1 MGKEEC
7 FGCGVPPPFPGAWG
21 GRGIIKVLSENEDLV
36 PAPGVAGDT
45 PPRTQGPVT
54 PPRVWY
60 IQGGSRLPW
69 RANKGVQGPAQSAAM
84 GYGGPSPKHSPL
96 EKRGGASPTQFLVRG
111 SCAIPQKLGTGTVLK
126 TCWEKGWSRD
136 HKSFRDQRSRSQ
148 QAPVNQ
154 TSKSKSPR
162 RGGLGE
168 GGLGSLAVGRAGS
181 ESGSPSPGAWS
192 PVHDAV
198 TVQSHKVDLAASPRA
213 D

>member
-1 MGKEEC
+1 MGSLLHSL
-7 FGCGVPPPFPGAWG
+7 GPGG

-45 PPRTQGPVT
+45 PPPRTQGPVT

-162 RGGLGE
+162 RGRLGE